1 MTMSTRCMAEELTVG
16 FSSMS
21 HGNDLDAFRGIM
33 NQVQDPVVADTDAV
47 GLLTV
52 QFLNAKGSRVIFEGQ
67 ELAGHPVTEGRV
79 ERIQLFLGGTLQN
92 NLITHWGS
100 RLARCER

>member
-1 MTMSTRCMAEELTVG
+1 MSD
-16 FSSMS
+16 
-21 HGNDLDAFRGIM
+21 GNDFDVFDRVM
-33 NQVQDPVVADTDAV
+33 NHIQDSVVADTDAV

-52 QFLNAKGSRVIFEGQ
+52 QFLDTKGSRIIFEGQ
-67 ELAGHPVTEGRV
+67 ELAGHPIKEGSV

-100 RLARCER
+100 RLDRCER